1 MHPPV
6 PPETRHP
13 RPRFLAWCGLSLA
26 VTHPRCLL
34 PLFRTLRLPV
44 DRCPWPQSTCAPYP
58 TPDNDGARCQGGP
71 ADDGWCPGA
80 GVAPR
85 LPGGRGHRAHGSEWE
100 GPRAHLLGGLQRDLL
115 LPSVTGGLQVLLRAA
130 CLQGP
135 PVLTWLCRWAVFC
148 LPGLLDKA
156 TFPLLLPLVWLQGHV
171 LLRDKEEQSQL
182 IGGDTW
188 SVSYSNG
195 DTTRDYAMPKV
206 GPCAHASAHLRGRS
220 PCRPP
225 QRAVSLPL

>member
-1 MHPPV
+1 MKGPNTSLLDSHSASCL
-6 PPETRHP
+6 PEPRHP
-13 RPRFLAWCGLSLA
+13 RPQFLAWHGLSLA

-34 PLFRTLRLPV
+34 PLFRTLRLPA
-44 DRCPWPQSTCAPYP
+44 DGCPWPQSTCAPYL

-71 ADDGWCPGA
+71 AADGWCPGA

-85 LPGGRGHRAHGSEWE
+85 LPRGRRHRAHGSEWE

-148 LPGLLDKA
+148 LPRLCGLNLLEEGRRLA
-156 TFPLLLPLVWLQGHV
+156 PLEEFSLSTPGFFTVAGSEQQQG
-171 LLRDKEEQSQL
+171 
-182 IGGDTW
+182 
-188 SVSYSNG
+188 N
-195 DTTRDYAMPKV
+195 
-206 GPCAHASAHLRGRS
+206 
-220 PCRPP
+220 
-225 QRAVSLPL
+225 